1 MKCAKILLSVPEAGL
16 GNFYPQRRS
25 NFGKGPSV
33 APQNVKVGAS
43 SMFTT
48 PRLIIVATA
57 VALLAGCASPNPYDN
72 QGQADQSSGMS
83 KTAKYGGLGALAGA
97 LAGAAIDHNNR
108 GKGAL
113 IGAAVVGASAAGY
126 GYYADKQ
133 EAKLRASMANTG
145 VEVQRQG
152 DQIKLIMPG
161 NITFATDSAAI
172 ASSFYQP
179 LNNLANSLR
188 EFNQN
193 AIEIVGYTD
202 STGSRQ
208 HNMDLSY
215 QRAQSVATYL
225 TSQGVSPA
233 NLSARGAG
241 PDNPI
246 ASNADVNG
254 RAQNRRVEVNLKPI
268 PGQQYQQYQQ

>member
-1 MKCAKILLSVPEAGL
+1 
-16 GNFYPQRRS
+16 
-25 NFGKGPSV
+25 
-33 APQNVKVGAS
+33 
-43 SMFTT
+43 MFT
-48 PRLIIVATA
+48 PRRLLVVATA
-57 VALLAGCASPNPYDN
+57 VALLSGCASPNPYDGS
-72 QGQADQSSGMS
+72 QGQASNGSGGGIS

-113 IGAAVVGASAAGY
+113 IGGAIAGLGAAGY
-126 GYYADKQ
+126 GYYADQQ
-133 EAKLRASMANTG
+133 EKKLRESMANTG

-161 NITFATDSAAI
+161 NITFATNSDAI

-179 LNNLANSLR
+179 LNNLANSLKQ
-188 EFNQN
+188 FNQN
-193 AIEIVGYTD
+193 TIQIVGYTD

-208 HNMDLSY
+208 LNMDLS
-215 QRAQSVATYL
+215 QRRAQSVANYL
-225 TSQGVSPA
+225 TSQGVSPT

-254 RAQNRRVEVNLKPI
+254 RAQNRRVEVNLGPI
-268 PGQQYQQYQQ
+268 PGQQYGQPGQQQQQAPQQNNQFQGNPYQQYQ

>member
-1 MKCAKILLSVPEAGL
+1 
-16 GNFYPQRRS
+16 
-25 NFGKGPSV
+25 
-33 APQNVKVGAS
+33 
-43 SMFTT
+43 MFTSR
-48 PRLIIVATA
+48 RLLVVATA
-57 VALLAGCASPNPYDN
+57 VALLSGCASPNPYDGS
-72 QGQADQSSGMS
+72 QGQANTGSQGMS

-97 LAGAAIDHNNR
+97 LAGAAIDHDNR

-113 IGAAVVGASAAGY
+113 IGAAVAGIGAAGY
-126 GYYADKQ
+126 GYYADQQ
-133 EAKLRASMANTG
+133 EKKLRESMANTG

-172 ASSFYQP
+172 ASSFYTP
-179 LNNLANSLR
+179 LNNLAGSLKQ
-188 EFNQN
+188 FSQN
-193 AIEIVGYTD
+193 TIQIVGYTD

-208 HNMDLSY
+208 HNMDLS
-215 QRAQSVATYL
+215 QRRAQSVATYL
-225 TSQGVSPA
+225 TSQGVSEA

-254 RAQNRRVEVNLKPI
+254 RAQNRRVEVNLGPI
-268 PGQQYQQYQQ
+268 PGQQYGQPQQQAPQQNNEFQGNPYQQYQ

>member
-1 MKCAKILLSVPEAGL
+1 
-16 GNFYPQRRS
+16 
-25 NFGKGPSV
+25 
-33 APQNVKVGAS
+33 
-43 SMFTT
+43 MFTSR
-48 PRLIIVATA
+48 RLIIVATA
-57 VALLAGCASPNPYDN
+57 VAMLSGCATSNPYDN
-72 QGQADQSSGMS
+72 QGQAQSSGGMS

-97 LAGAAIDHNNR
+97 VAGAAIDHNNR

-113 IGAAVVGASAAGY
+113 IGAAVAGAASAGY

-133 EAKLRASMANTG
+133 EAALRESMANTG

-161 NITFATDSAAI
+161 NITFATDSSAI
-172 ASSFYQP
+172 ASSFYSP
-179 LNNLANSLR
+179 LNNLASSLKQ
-188 EFNQN
+188 FNQN
-193 AIEIVGYTD
+193 NIEIIGYTD

-208 HNMDLSY
+208 HNMDLSQ

-225 TSQGVSPA
+225 TSQGVDQA
-233 NLSARGAG
+233 HLSVRGAG
-241 PDNPI
+241 PDQPI

-268 PGQQYQQYQQ
+268 PGQQY

>member
-1 MKCAKILLSVPEAGL
+1 
-16 GNFYPQRRS
+16 
-25 NFGKGPSV
+25 
-33 APQNVKVGAS
+33 
-43 SMFTT
+43 MFTT
-48 PRLIIVATA
+48 RRLIIVATA
-57 VALLAGCASPNPYDN
+57 VALLSGCASPNPYDGS
-72 QGQADQSSGMS
+72 QGQADGGSQGMS

-97 LAGAAIDHNNR
+97 LAGAAINHDNR

-126 GYYADKQ
+126 GYYADQQ
-133 EAKLRASMANTG
+133 EKKLRASMANTG

-161 NITFATDSAAI
+161 NITFATDSANI
-172 ASSFYQP
+172 APSFYQP
-179 LNNLANSLR
+179 LNNLAGSLK

-193 AIEIVGYTD
+193 QIEIVGYTD

-208 HNMDLSY
+208 HNMDLS
-215 QRAQSVATYL
+215 QRRAQSVATYL
-225 TSQGVSPA
+225 TSQGVSGT

-241 PDNPI
+241 PDSPV

-254 RAQNRRVEVNLKPI
+254 RAQNRRVEVNLKAI
-268 PGQQYQQYQQ
+268 PGQQYGAQQQGNVQQYP

>member
-1 MKCAKILLSVPEAGL
+1 
-16 GNFYPQRRS
+16 
-25 NFGKGPSV
+25 
-33 APQNVKVGAS
+33 
-43 SMFTT
+43 MFTSR
-48 PRLIIVATA
+48 RLIIVATA
-57 VALLAGCASPNPYDN
+57 VAMLSGCASQNPYDN
-72 QGQADQSSGMS
+72 QGQAQNSGGVS

-113 IGAAVVGASAAGY
+113 IGAAVVGAASAGY

-133 EAKLRASMANTG
+133 EKALRESMANTG

-161 NITFATDSAAI
+161 NITFATDSSAI
-172 ASSFYQP
+172 ASSFYSP
-179 LNNLANSLR
+179 LNNLAGSLKQ
-188 EFNQN
+188 FNQN
-193 AIEIVGYTD
+193 NIEIVGYTD

-208 HNMDLSY
+208 HNMDLSQ
-215 QRAQSVATYL
+215 QRAQSVSTYL
-225 TSQGVSPA
+225 TSQGVDPA
-233 NLSARGAG
+233 RLSVRGAG
-241 PDNPI
+241 PDQPI

-268 PGQQYQQYQQ
+268 PGQQYEQYQQ

>member
-1 MKCAKILLSVPEAGL
+1 
-16 GNFYPQRRS
+16 
-25 NFGKGPSV
+25 
-33 APQNVKVGAS
+33 
-43 SMFTT
+43 MFVTSR
-48 PRLIIVATA
+48 RLIIVATA
-57 VALLAGCASPNPYDN
+57 VALLSGCASPNPYDN
-72 QGQADQSSGMS
+72 QGQAQNSTGMS

-97 LAGAAIDHNNR
+97 IAGAAIDHNNR

-113 IGAAVVGASAAGY
+113 IGAAVVGAGAAGY

-133 EAKLRASMANTG
+133 EAALRASMANTG

-161 NITFATDSAAI
+161 NITFATDSSAI
-172 ASSFYQP
+172 ASSFYSP
-179 LNNLANSLR
+179 LNNLAGSLR
-188 EFNQN
+188 QFNQN
-193 AIEIVGYTD
+193 NIEIVGYTD

-208 HNMDLSY
+208 HNMDLSV

-225 TSQGVSPA
+225 TSQGVDGTH
-233 NLSARGAG
+233 LSVRGAG
-241 PDNPI
+241 PDQPI

-268 PGQQYQQYQQ
+268 PGQQYQQQ